1 MVIVS
6 VPLLVLTLGLCYPLM
21 AVAEPLDQQIQKMHE
36 LQLQQNTFDENLK
49 SRAERNKIPEFRQR
63 LLDSE
68 KDLDRADRWDILQ
81 EQYQTEL
88 MQLDLEARRLKARV
102 DKKIVDETD
111 FTYDREQKKVEIQ
124 LKKLELESRLLGL
137 EKERIRVAAE
147 ERFISMELAKKAAEI
162 KVDEARGESTR
173 NISAGIR
180 AGLEGLGEG
189 CLLYTSD
196 AADDTPCV
204 DLGGRRIF

>member
-189 CLLYTSD
+189 
-196 AADDTPCV
+196 AANG
-204 DLGGRRIF
+204 DLFD

>member
-180 AGLEGLGEG
+180 AGLQGLGEG
-189 CLLYTSD
+189 ASNG
-196 AADDTPCV
+196 
-204 DLGGRRIF
+204 DLFD

>member
-6 VPLLVLTLGLCYPLM
+6 VPLLVLTFGLCYPLM

-189 CLLYTSD
+189 
-196 AADDTPCV
+196 AANG
-204 DLGGRRIF
+204 DLFD

>member
-189 CLLYTSD
+189 ASNG
-196 AADDTPCV
+196 
-204 DLGGRRIF
+204 DLFD